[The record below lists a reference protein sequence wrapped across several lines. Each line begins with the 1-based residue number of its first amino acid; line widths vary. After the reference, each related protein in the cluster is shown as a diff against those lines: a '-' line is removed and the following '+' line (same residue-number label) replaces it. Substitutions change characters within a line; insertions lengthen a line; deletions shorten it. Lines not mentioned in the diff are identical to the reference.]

1 MWTTL
6 GDSYFLGLIA
16 FKNRLAFVGQPQS
29 PHESSEDSTAFVTE
43 DETPQ
48 SPRNEELPTQESI
61 VKATEQITKKIQEL
75 LLAAQGSRHSR
86 YVFLQSTVFFINSF
100 ASFYYGKGRYISLK
114 TLSASFLVYNQL
126 AALLNTAIAISNY
139 MAKVDV

>member
-1 MWTTL
+1 MHCESGEDNILNVIALKSQLT
-6 GDSYFLGLIA
+6 FL
-16 FKNRLAFVGQPQS
+16 GQPQS

-48 SPRNEELPTQESI
+48 SPRGEELPTQESI

-86 YVFLQSTVFFINSF
+86 YVLLRHLFNFLSF
-100 ASFYYGKGRYISLK
+100 QCIL
-114 TLSASFLVYNQL
+114 
-126 AALLNTAIAISNY
+126 
-139 MAKVDV
+139 DP